1 MSFDASRA
9 SGKRPLVVTAAYYAG
24 FIALGLVNAALG
36 PTVQRLAER
45 TGSVLS
51 EISIVFTFRSLGY
64 LLGSF
69 LSGRAY
75 DRVRGHPVMMG
86 ALIVMGIS
94 MLLAPGVSWLWL
106 LAFVF
111 FFAGAAEGTLD
122 VGGNTLLVWVHGPR
136 VGPWMNALHFFFGVG
151 AFLSPI
157 LIAEISRY
165 TGDVTWA
172 YRAIALLN
180 LPPAIWL
187 LLLPS
192 PTANHT
198 PEQAAARPASPWLI
212 VNLAALFF
220 LFVGAEISFGG
231 WVHTYSTTLG
241 LADETMASY
250 LTSAFWGALT
260 VGRLLAIPIA
270 ARARAET
277 ILIVDL
283 AICVG
288 SVALILLVPGSSVVL
303 WIGAMALGL
312 GMASVFPTMIVLAES
327 RMTVTGAVTGWFLV
341 GSSAGGMSVPW
352 LIGQLFESTG
362 PRVTMLAILVDLVVA
377 VFLWWALTRQ
387 KDPTQSVDVT
397 A

>member
-1 MSFDASRA
+1 MALDASHT
-9 SGKRPLVVTAAYYAG
+9 SEKRRLVVTAAYYAG
-24 FIALGLVNAALG
+24 FVALGLVSAALG

-45 TGSVLS
+45 TGSLLS
-51 EISIVFTFRSLGY
+51 EISIVFTARSLGY

-75 DRVRGHPVMMG
+75 DRVRGHPVMVG
-86 ALIVMGIS
+86 ALIVMGLA
-94 MLLAPGVSWLWL
+94 MLVAPGVPWLWL
-106 LAFVF
+106 LGLVF
-111 FFAGAAEGTLD
+111 LLAGAAEGSVD

-157 LIAEISRY
+157 LIAQISQY

-172 YRAIALLN
+172 YWVIALLN

-192 PTANHT
+192 PAANHT
-198 PEQAAARPASPWLI
+198 PEQAAARPANPWLL

-220 LFVGAEISFGG
+220 LYVGAEISFGG

-241 LADETMASY
+241 LADETTASY

-270 ARARAET
+270 ARVRAET
-277 ILIVDL
+277 FLLADL

-288 SVALILLVPGSSVVL
+288 SVALILLVPGSSAVL

-327 RMTVTGAVTGWFLV
+327 RLTVTGAVTGWFLV
-341 GSSAGGMSVPW
+341 GSSAGGMSVPL
-352 LIGQLFESTG
+352 LIGQLFESAG
-362 PRVTMLAILVDLVVA
+362 PRVTMLAILIDLVLAIV
-377 VFLWWALTRQ
+377 LWWALTRH
-387 KDPTQSVDVT
+387 KKP